1 MLTTISEKESFK
13 TTQAQVI
20 GISSDPVEK
29 QKEFVM
35 KNKLTVCTLAIYII
49 GKSTVPIIPLAVSSA
64 QRCQGGGA

>member
-29 QKEFVM
+29 QKEFVT
-35 KNKLTVCTLAIYII
+35 KNKLTVRTLEI
-49 GKSTVPIIPLAVSSA
+49 GRSTISIIPLVVSSA